1 MKKALFAPAFASFL
15 FLAIHLSS
23 IAAPVKGHLDTVP
36 HTLRTDRFD
45 LTLSSV
51 PPSNKN
57 ILSLNEA
64 SFRKRFGKPKHA
76 ANEFS
81 EVDDKNIKHL
91 RYDGMDVWFLDNQL
105 NAIDINSS
113 KYAFK
118 LMSGP
123 VIRVG
128 DQIGIVRRLLQR
140 VGEDRPAEGKF
151 FVGLST
157 RDYAFDMNLLFEY
170 DRESGVIRGISV
182 QD

>member
-1 MKKALFAPAFASFL
+1 MKKSLFAPALALVL
-15 FLAIHLSS
+15 FLAIHVNS
-23 IAAPVKGHLDTVP
+23 IAAPGIASVDTIP

-45 LTLSSV
+45 LTFSNV
-51 PPSNKN
+51 PPSTKN
-57 ILSLNEA
+57 TLSLNEA
-64 SFRKRFGKPKHA
+64 SFRKKFGKPKHA
-76 ANEFS
+76 AIEFS
-81 EVDDKNIKHL
+81 EVDDKNIRHL

-118 LMSGP
+118 LTSGT
-123 VIRVG
+123 VISVG
-128 DQIGIVRRLLQR
+128 DKIGTVRRLLQR

-170 DRESGVIRGISV
+170 DRGSGVIRGISV